1 MPSPT
6 TACKDKLHRSFR
18 LAKLQ
23 VNRDLEAY
31 LGEARAA
38 AAAASTSAAT
48 GGDTSPGALTSVD
61 RIILIAERCLGE
73 GVASFRE
80 SIQAIVD
87 QVEVGWGPEE
97 WLGRARQG
105 GLGGGCAAV
114 QGTLARHLS
123 KAAGLSVCVV

>member
-1 MPSPT
+1 MQCLTACLPPNLPAVFPPRLSQDTSPDLPSPT

-87 QVEVGWGPEE
+87 QVEVGREG
-97 WLGRARQG
+97 
-105 GLGGGCAAV
+105 
-114 QGTLARHLS
+114 
-123 KAAGLSVCVV
+123 